1 MSTPD
6 SPLDIE
12 DLRSRVSQAL
22 TDFLTRQ
29 RPKLCDISEEL
40 GVLDSALIDLL
51 RGGKR
56 LRPAFCWWGWRAAG
70 GDHESSGALIAAAS
84 LELLQGSALVH
95 DDVMDDSDTRRG
107 MPAAHKRFSAIH
119 LANGWGGDADR
130 FGDAAA
136 ILLGDLCLSWTDDLF
151 FSCGLPADAIL
162 RAKPVLDIM
171 RTELLGGQYLDLL
184 EQAKGSAS
192 PERALR
198 VARYKS
204 AKYTIERPLQLG
216 ATLANGSPELL
227 GALSG
232 YGLPIGEAF
241 QIRDDVLGV
250 FGDPEITGKPAGDDL
265 REGKRTYL
273 VAVALQSADQDQ
285 RQTLLEGLGNPE
297 LSQAAISAMREVIIS
312 TGALAQTEDLI
323 ARRTEQALRAL
334 DTVVLDPTVRNV
346 LSDLAF
352 IATSRSH

>member
-1 MSTPD
+1 MSTAD
-6 SPLDIE
+6 SPLDVE
-12 DLRSRVSQAL
+12 DLRDRVSLAL

-29 RPKLCDISEEL
+29 RPKLCEISEEV
-40 GVLDSALIDLL
+40 GVLDAALVDLL
-51 RGGKR
+51 REGKR

-70 GDHESSGALIAAAS
+70 GDSQSSGALIASAS
-84 LELLQGSALVH
+84 LELLQASALVH

-119 LANGWGGDADR
+119 VANDWSGDADR

-136 ILLGDLCLSWTDDLF
+136 ILIGDLCLSWTDDLF
-151 FSCGLPADAIL
+151 FNCGLPAEALL

-184 EQAKGSAS
+184 EQAKGSAT
-192 PERALR
+192 PERALT
-198 VARYKS
+198 VARFKS

-216 ATLANGSPELL
+216 ATLAGGSPELL

-250 FGDPEITGKPAGDDL
+250 FGDPEVTGKPAGDDL

-273 VAVALQSADQDQ
+273 VAVALQLSDNAQ
-285 RQTLLEGLGNPE
+285 RRTLNDGLGDPE
-297 LSQAAISAMREVIIS
+297 LSQTSISTMREIIVS

-334 DTVVLDPTVRNV
+334 DTVKLDPTVRDV

>member
-1 MSTPD
+1 
-6 SPLDIE
+6 
-12 DLRSRVSQAL
+12 
-22 TDFLTRQ
+22 
-29 RPKLCDISEEL
+29 LCDISEEL

-119 LANGWGGDADR
+119 LANGWDGDADR

-151 FSCGLPADAIL
+151 FNCGLPADAIL

-250 FGDPEITGKPAGDDL
+250 FGDPVITGKPAGDDL

-297 LSQAAISAMREVIIS
+297 LSEAAISAMREIIIS
-312 TGALAQTEDLI
+312 TGALAQTEELI

-334 DTVVLDPTVRNV
+334 DTVVLDPTVHNV
-346 LSDLAF
+346 LSELAF